1 MLQTIRDKFT
11 GWIAIVF
18 IGLLALTLVISFG
31 NMEQTPL
38 QDNVVITVNDEEITL
53 FEFQEE
59 FSNKLAEFQDLL
71 GEEVPEVLEQTIKES
86 AGEDLIIRRLLLD
99 YLSNNGYRVS
109 PEYVAELIRDNEI
122 FQVGGVF
129 IRENYEAILA
139 SQGVGVDQF
148 ENDLRLQLEINQL
161 RRGLIET
168 AFMTNAEF
176 TQFIELQMQERSG
189 QMLIIDSSRFMDQ
202 VNVDPSEVN
211 DYYQNNLELFQSNE
225 EIDVEYLEINIEDV
239 AQQVQFSGDD
249 IRDYYENNLDRFVSN
264 EERKSSHILVA
275 IDEDTTDEQAA
286 ELIKEIQSKLEGET
300 FEELAKQYSDDPG
313 SAAQGGDLGWAET
326 GLFVPEFE
334 SALFSMNVGD
344 ISEAVK
350 TDFGYHLI
358 RMDDIKPGQQ
368 QSFEDIEY
376 ELELEYSRLLA
387 EEELFEL
394 ADQMADLTLQSYN
407 ELSTV
412 AEKMNLTKNNLDSF
426 TRTGSTFLHQD
437 PEMVNILF
445 SPGSIELGENT
456 PLFQIGDS
464 VIVARA
470 KAHRLPSTRDFTE
483 VQDDIQNFIMNQE
496 AMRLANDY
504 ADELKNNES
513 LVFGDL
519 SEDDGIQVEDF
530 QILRNSTNYS
540 RGLSDAI
547 FSLKK
552 DLINE
557 EIVVFS
563 ELENVYL
570 AKISSVD
577 TGNLS
582 LFSDQERSDAKS
594 DLSEQYGSQDLD
606 GLAQSL
612 RDNAEVFIEPG
623 LYEGLFD
630 L

>member
-38 QDNVVITVNDEEITL
+38 QDNVVITVNDKEITL

-71 GEEVPEVLEQTIKES
+71 GDEVPEVLEQTIKES
-86 AGEDLIIRRLLLD
+86 AGEDLIIRVLLLD

-109 PEYVAELIRDNEI
+109 PEYVAELIRTNES
-122 FQVGGVF
+122 FQLGGVF

-139 SQGVGVDQF
+139 SQGVSVDQF

-189 QMLIIDSSRFMDQ
+189 QMLIIDSSRFKDQ

-211 DYYQNNLELFQSNE
+211 DYYQNNIDLFQSDE
-225 EIDVEYLEINIEDV
+225 ELDVEYLEINIEDV
-239 AQQVQFSGDD
+239 AQQVQFSGDE

-286 ELIKEIQSKLEGET
+286 ELIKEIQTKLETET

-344 ISEAVK
+344 TSEAVK

-368 QSFEDIEY
+368 QAFEDIEY

-412 AEKMNLTKNNLDSF
+412 AEKMSLKKSNLDAF

-470 KAHRLPSTRDFTE
+470 KAHRLPSTRDFVE
-483 VQDDIQNFIMNQE
+483 VQGDIQSFIMNQE
-496 AMRLANDY
+496 AMKLANDY
-504 ADELKNNES
+504 ADGLKNDES

-519 SEDDGIQVEDF
+519 SQDDGIQVEDF

-563 ELENVYL
+563 ELEKVYL
-570 AKISSVD
+570 AKVSSVD

-582 LFSDQERSDAKS
+582 LYSDQERSDAKS

>member
-38 QDNVVITVNDEEITL
+38 QDNVVITVNDKEITL

-71 GEEVPEVLEQTIKES
+71 GDEVPEVLEQTIKES
-86 AGEDLIIRRLLLD
+86 AGEDLIIRVLLLD
-99 YLSNNGYRVS
+99 YLSNNGYIVS
-109 PEYVAELIRDNEI
+109 PEYVAELIRTNES
-122 FQVGGVF
+122 FQLGGVF

-139 SQGVGVDQF
+139 SQGVSVDQF

-189 QMLIIDSSRFMDQ
+189 QMLIIDSSRFKDQ

-211 DYYQNNLELFQSNE
+211 DYYQNNIDLFQSDE
-225 EIDVEYLEINIEDV
+225 ELDVEYLEINIEDV
-239 AQQVQFSGDD
+239 AQQVQFSGDE

-286 ELIKEIQSKLEGET
+286 KLIKEIQTKLETET

-344 ISEAVK
+344 TSEAVK

-368 QSFEDIEY
+368 QAFEDIEY

-412 AEKMNLTKNNLDSF
+412 AEKMSLKKSNLDAF

-470 KAHRLPSTRDFTE
+470 KAHRLPSTRDFVE
-483 VQDDIQNFIMNQE
+483 VQGDIQSFIMNQE
-496 AMRLANDY
+496 AMKLANDY
-504 ADELKNNES
+504 ADGLKNDES

-519 SEDDGIQVEDF
+519 SQDDGIQVEDF

-563 ELENVYL
+563 ELEKVYL
-570 AKISSVD
+570 AKVSSVD

>member
-38 QDNVVITVNDEEITL
+38 QDNVVITVNDKEITL

-71 GEEVPEVLEQTIKES
+71 GDEVPEVLEQTIKES
-86 AGEDLIIRRLLLD
+86 AGEDLIIRVLLLD

-109 PEYVAELIRDNEI
+109 PEYVAELIRTNES
-122 FQVGGVF
+122 FQLGGVF

-139 SQGVGVDQF
+139 SQGVSVDQF

-189 QMLIIDSSRFMDQ
+189 QMLIIDSSRFKDQ

-211 DYYQNNLELFQSNE
+211 DYYQNNIDLFQSNE
-225 EIDVEYLEINIEDV
+225 ELDVEYLEINIEDV
-239 AQQVQFSGDD
+239 AQQVQFSGDE

-286 ELIKEIQSKLEGET
+286 ELIKEIQTKLETET

-334 SALFSMNVGD
+334 SALFSMNLGD
-344 ISEAVK
+344 TSEAVK

-368 QSFEDIEY
+368 QAFEDIEY

-412 AEKMNLTKNNLDSF
+412 AEKMSLKKSNLDAF

-470 KAHRLPSTRDFTE
+470 KAHRLPSTRDFVE
-483 VQDDIQNFIMNQE
+483 VQGDIQSFIINQE
-496 AMRLANDY
+496 AMKLANDY
-504 ADELKNNES
+504 ADGLKNDES

-519 SEDDGIQVEDF
+519 SQDDGIQVEDF

-563 ELENVYL
+563 ELEKVYL
-570 AKISSVD
+570 AKVSSVD
-577 TGNLS
+577 IGNLS

>member
-18 IGLLALTLVISFG
+18 IGLLSLTLIISFG
-31 NMEQTPL
+31 NMDQTPL
-38 QDNVVITVNDEEITL
+38 QDNVVITVNGEEITL

-71 GEEVPEVLEQTIKES
+71 GDEVPEVLEQTIKES

-99 YLSNNGYRVS
+99 YLSNSGYRVS
-109 PEYVAELIRDNEI
+109 PEYVAELIRNNES

-129 IRENYEAILA
+129 NRQNYEAILA
-139 SQGVGVDQF
+139 SQGASVDQF

-202 VNVDPSEVN
+202 VNIDPSEIN
-211 DYYQNNLELFQSNE
+211 DYYQNNLDLFQSNE
-225 EIDVEYLEINIEDV
+225 EVDVEYLEINIEDV

-286 ELIKEIQSKLEGET
+286 DLIKEIQSKFDTET

-368 QSFEDIEY
+368 QAYEDIEY

-394 ADQMADLTLQSYN
+394 ADQMADLTLQAYN

-412 AEKMNLTKNNLDSF
+412 AEKMSLEKNNLDAF
-426 TRTGSTFLHQD
+426 TRTGATFLHQD

-470 KAHRLPSTRDFTE
+470 KAHRLPSTRDFAE
-483 VQDDIQNFIMNQE
+483 VQNDIQSFIMNQE

-513 LVFGDL
+513 LVFDDL
-519 SEDDGIQVEDF
+519 SEGDGIQVEDF

-540 RGLSDAI
+540 KGLSDAI
-547 FSLKK
+547 FSLNK
-552 DLINE
+552 DLINQQ
-557 EIVVFS
+557 IVVFS
-563 ELENVYL
+563 ELDNVYL
-570 AKISSVD
+570 AKVSSVD
-577 TGNLS
+577 IGNLS

>member
-38 QDNVVITVNDEEITL
+38 QDNVVITVNDKEITL

-71 GEEVPEVLEQTIKES
+71 GDEVPEVLEQTIKES
-86 AGEDLIIRRLLLD
+86 AGEDLIIRVLLLD

-109 PEYVAELIRDNEI
+109 PEYVAELIRTNES
-122 FQVGGVF
+122 FQLGGVF

-139 SQGVGVDQF
+139 SQGVSVDQF

-189 QMLIIDSSRFMDQ
+189 QMLIIDSSRFKDQ

-211 DYYQNNLELFQSNE
+211 DYYQNNIDLFQSDE
-225 EIDVEYLEINIEDV
+225 ELDVEYLEINIEDV
-239 AQQVQFSGDD
+239 AQQVQFSGDE

-286 ELIKEIQSKLEGET
+286 ELIKEIQTKLETET

-344 ISEAVK
+344 TSEAVK

-368 QSFEDIEY
+368 QAFEDIEY

-412 AEKMNLTKNNLDSF
+412 AEKMSLKKSNLDAF

-470 KAHRLPSTRDFTE
+470 KAHRLPSTRDFVE
-483 VQDDIQNFIMNQE
+483 VQGDIQGFIMNQE
-496 AMRLANDY
+496 AMKLANDY
-504 ADELKNNES
+504 ADGLKNDES

-519 SEDDGIQVEDF
+519 SQDDGIQVEDF

-563 ELENVYL
+563 ELEKVYL
-570 AKISSVD
+570 AKVSSVD

>member
-38 QDNVVITVNDEEITL
+38 QDNVVITVNDKEITL

-71 GEEVPEVLEQTIKES
+71 GDEVPEVLEQTIKES
-86 AGEDLIIRRLLLD
+86 AGEDLIIRVLLLD

-109 PEYVAELIRDNEI
+109 PEYVAELIRTNES
-122 FQVGGVF
+122 FQLGGVF

-139 SQGVGVDQF
+139 SQGVSVDQF

-189 QMLIIDSSRFMDQ
+189 QMLIIDSSRFKDQ

-211 DYYQNNLELFQSNE
+211 DYYQNNIDLFQSDE
-225 EIDVEYLEINIEDV
+225 ELDVEYLEISIEDV
-239 AQQVQFSGDD
+239 AQQVQFSGNE

-286 ELIKEIQSKLEGET
+286 ELIKEIQTKLETET

-344 ISEAVK
+344 TSEAVK

-368 QSFEDIEY
+368 QAFEDIEY

-412 AEKMNLTKNNLDSF
+412 AEKMSLKKSNLDAF

-470 KAHRLPSTRDFTE
+470 KAHRLPSTRDFVE
-483 VQDDIQNFIMNQE
+483 VQGDIQSFIINQE
-496 AMRLANDY
+496 AMKLANDY
-504 ADELKNNES
+504 ADGLKNDES

-519 SEDDGIQVEDF
+519 SQDDGIQVEDF

-563 ELENVYL
+563 ELEKVYL
-570 AKISSVD
+570 AKVSSVD

>member
-38 QDNVVITVNDEEITL
+38 QDNVVITVNGEEITL

-71 GEEVPEVLEQTIKES
+71 GDEVPDVLEQTIKES

-109 PEYVAELIRDNEI
+109 PEYVAELIRTNES

-129 IRENYEAILA
+129 IRQNYEAILTG
-139 SQGVGVDQF
+139 QGVSVDQF

-168 AFMTNAEF
+168 AFITNAEF
-176 TQFIELQMQERSG
+176 TEFIELQMQERSG

-202 VNVDPSEVN
+202 VNVDPLEVN
-211 DYYQNNLELFQSNE
+211 DYYQNNLDLFQSNE
-225 EIDVEYLEINIEDV
+225 EVDVEYLEINIEDV

-286 ELIKEIQSKLEGET
+286 ELIKEIQSKLEIET

-313 SAAQGGDLGWAET
+313 SATQGGDLGWAET

-368 QSFEDIEY
+368 QAYEDIEY

-412 AEKMNLTKNNLDSF
+412 AEKMSLKKNNLDAF

-483 VQDDIQNFIMNQE
+483 VQGDIQSFIMNQQ

-547 FSLKK
+547 FALKR

-557 EIVVFS
+557 EIIVFS
-563 ELENVYL
+563 ESENVYL
-570 AKISSVD
+570 AKVSSVD

-612 RDNAEVFIEPG
+612 RDNAEIFIEPG

>member
-38 QDNVVITVNDEEITL
+38 QDNVVITVNDKEITL

-71 GEEVPEVLEQTIKES
+71 GDEVPEVLEQTIKES
-86 AGEDLIIRRLLLD
+86 AGEDLIIRVLLLD

-109 PEYVAELIRDNEI
+109 PEYVAELIRTNES
-122 FQVGGVF
+122 FQLGGVF

-139 SQGVGVDQF
+139 SQGVSVDQF

-189 QMLIIDSSRFMDQ
+189 QMLIIDSSRFKDQ

-211 DYYQNNLELFQSNE
+211 DYYQNNIDLFQSDE
-225 EIDVEYLEINIEDV
+225 ELDVEYLEINIEDV
-239 AQQVQFSGDD
+239 AQQVQFSGDE

-264 EERKSSHILVA
+264 EERRSSHILVA

-286 ELIKEIQSKLEGET
+286 KLIKEIQTKLETET

-344 ISEAVK
+344 TSEAVK

-368 QSFEDIEY
+368 QAFEDIEY

-412 AEKMNLTKNNLDSF
+412 AEKMSLKKSNLDAF

-470 KAHRLPSTRDFTE
+470 KAHRLPSTRDFVE
-483 VQDDIQNFIMNQE
+483 VQGDIQSFIMNQE
-496 AMRLANDY
+496 AMKLANDY
-504 ADELKNNES
+504 ADGLKNDES

-519 SEDDGIQVEDF
+519 SQDDGIQVEDF

-563 ELENVYL
+563 ELEKVYL
-570 AKISSVD
+570 AKVSSVD

>member
-38 QDNVVITVNDEEITL
+38 QDNVVITVNGEEITL

-71 GEEVPEVLEQTIKES
+71 GDEVPEVLEQTIKES
-86 AGEDLIIRRLLLD
+86 AGEDLIIRVLLLD

-109 PEYVAELIRDNEI
+109 PEYVAELIRTNES
-122 FQVGGVF
+122 FQLGGVF

-139 SQGVGVDQF
+139 SQGVSVDQF

-189 QMLIIDSSRFMDQ
+189 QMLIIDSSRFKDQ

-211 DYYQNNLELFQSNE
+211 DYYENNIDLFQSNE
-225 EIDVEYLEINIEDV
+225 ELDVEYLEINIEDV
-239 AQQVQFSGDD
+239 AQQVQFSGDE

-286 ELIKEIQSKLEGET
+286 ELIKEIQTKLETET

-344 ISEAVK
+344 TSEAVK

-368 QSFEDIEY
+368 QAFEDIEY

-412 AEKMNLTKNNLDSF
+412 AEKMSLKKSNLDAF

-470 KAHRLPSTRDFTE
+470 KAHRLPSTRDFVE
-483 VQDDIQNFIMNQE
+483 VQGDIQSFIMNQE
-496 AMRLANDY
+496 AMKLANDY
-504 ADELKNNES
+504 ADGLKNDES

-519 SEDDGIQVEDF
+519 SQDDGIQVEDF

-563 ELENVYL
+563 ELEKVYL
-570 AKISSVD
+570 AKVSSVD

>member
-38 QDNVVITVNDEEITL
+38 QDNVVITVNDKEITL

-71 GEEVPEVLEQTIKES
+71 GDEVPEVLEQTIKES
-86 AGEDLIIRRLLLD
+86 AGEDLIIRVLLLD

-109 PEYVAELIRDNEI
+109 PEYVAELIRTNES
-122 FQVGGVF
+122 FQLGGVF

-139 SQGVGVDQF
+139 SQGVSVDQF

-189 QMLIIDSSRFMDQ
+189 QMLIIDSSRFKDQ

-211 DYYQNNLELFQSNE
+211 DYYQNNIDLFQSNE
-225 EIDVEYLEINIEDV
+225 ELDVEYLEINIEDV
-239 AQQVQFSGDD
+239 AQQVQFSGDE

-286 ELIKEIQSKLEGET
+286 KLIKEIQTKLETET

-344 ISEAVK
+344 TSEAVK

-368 QSFEDIEY
+368 QAFEDIEY

-412 AEKMNLTKNNLDSF
+412 AEKMSLKKSNLDAF

-470 KAHRLPSTRDFTE
+470 KAHRLPSTRDFVE
-483 VQDDIQNFIMNQE
+483 VQGDIQSFIMNQE
-496 AMRLANDY
+496 AMKLANDY
-504 ADELKNNES
+504 ADGLKNDES

-519 SEDDGIQVEDF
+519 SQDDGIQVEDF

-563 ELENVYL
+563 ELEKVYL
-570 AKISSVD
+570 AKVSSVD
-577 TGNLS
+577 IGNLS

>member
-38 QDNVVITVNDEEITL
+38 QDNVVITVNDKEITL

-71 GEEVPEVLEQTIKES
+71 GDEVPEVLEQTIKES
-86 AGEDLIIRRLLLD
+86 AGEDLIIRVLLLD

-109 PEYVAELIRDNEI
+109 PEYVAELIRTNES
-122 FQVGGVF
+122 FQLGGVF

-139 SQGVGVDQF
+139 SQGVSVDQF

-189 QMLIIDSSRFMDQ
+189 QMLIIDSSRFKDQ

-211 DYYQNNLELFQSNE
+211 DYYQNNIDLFQSDE
-225 EIDVEYLEINIEDV
+225 ELDVEYLEINIEDV
-239 AQQVQFSGDD
+239 AQQVQFSGDE
-249 IRDYYENNLDRFVSN
+249 IRDYYKNNLDRFVSN

-286 ELIKEIQSKLEGET
+286 ELIKEIQTKLETET

-334 SALFSMNVGD
+334 SALFSMNVGET
-344 ISEAVK
+344 SEVVK

-368 QSFEDIEY
+368 QAFEDIEY

-412 AEKMNLTKNNLDSF
+412 AEKMSLKKSNLDAF

-470 KAHRLPSTRDFTE
+470 KAHRLPSTRDFVE
-483 VQDDIQNFIMNQE
+483 VQGDIQSFIMNQE
-496 AMRLANDY
+496 AMKLANDY
-504 ADELKNNES
+504 ADGLKNDES

-519 SEDDGIQVEDF
+519 SQDDGIQVEDF

-563 ELENVYL
+563 ELEKVYL

>member
-38 QDNVVITVNDEEITL
+38 QDNVVITVNDKEITL

-71 GEEVPEVLEQTIKES
+71 GDEVPEVLEQTIKES
-86 AGEDLIIRRLLLD
+86 AGEDLIIRVLLLD

-109 PEYVAELIRDNEI
+109 PEYVAELIRTNES
-122 FQVGGVF
+122 FQLGGVF

-139 SQGVGVDQF
+139 SQGVSVDQF

-189 QMLIIDSSRFMDQ
+189 QMLIIDSSRFKDQ

-211 DYYQNNLELFQSNE
+211 DYYQNNIDLFQSDE
-225 EIDVEYLEINIEDV
+225 ELDVEYLEINIEDV
-239 AQQVQFSGDD
+239 AQQVQFSGDE

-286 ELIKEIQSKLEGET
+286 ELIKEIQTKLETET

-344 ISEAVK
+344 TSEAVK

-368 QSFEDIEY
+368 QAFEDIEY

-412 AEKMNLTKNNLDSF
+412 AEKMSLKKNNLDAF

-470 KAHRLPSTRDFTE
+470 KAHRLPSTRDFVE
-483 VQDDIQNFIMNQE
+483 VQGDIQSFIMNQE
-496 AMRLANDY
+496 AMKLANDY
-504 ADELKNNES
+504 ADGLKNDES

-519 SEDDGIQVEDF
+519 SQDDGIQVEDF

-563 ELENVYL
+563 ELEKVYL
-570 AKISSVD
+570 AKVSSVD

>member
-38 QDNVVITVNDEEITL
+38 QDNVVITVNGEEITL

-59 FSNKLAEFQDLL
+59 FSNKLAEFQSLL
-71 GEEVPEVLEQTIKES
+71 GDEVPDMLEQTIKES

-109 PEYVAELIRDNEI
+109 PEYVAELIRTNES

-129 IRENYEAILA
+129 IRQNYEAILTG
-139 SQGVGVDQF
+139 QGVSVDQF

-202 VNVDPSEVN
+202 VNVDPLEVN
-211 DYYQNNLELFQSNE
+211 DYYQNNLDLFQSNE
-225 EIDVEYLEINIEDV
+225 EVDVEYLEINIEDV

-275 IDEDTTDEQAA
+275 IDQNTTDEQAS
-286 ELIKEIQSKLEGET
+286 ELIKEIQSKLEIET

-368 QSFEDIEY
+368 QAFEDIEY

-412 AEKMNLTKNNLDSF
+412 AEKMSLKKSNLDAF

-470 KAHRLPSTRDFTE
+470 KAHRLPSTRDFVD
-483 VQDDIQNFIMNQE
+483 VQGDIQSFIMNQE
-496 AMRLANDY
+496 AMKLANDY
-504 ADELKNNES
+504 ADGLKNDES

-519 SEDDGIQVEDF
+519 SQDDGIQVEDF

-563 ELENVYL
+563 ELEKVYL
-570 AKISSVD
+570 AKVSSVD

>member
-18 IGLLALTLVISFG
+18 IGLLSLTLIISFG

-71 GEEVPEVLEQTIKES
+71 GDEVPEVLEQTIKES

-109 PEYVAELIRDNEI
+109 PEYVAELIRDNES

-202 VNVDPSEVN
+202 VNVDPLEVN
-211 DYYQNNLELFQSNE
+211 DYYQNNLDLFQSNE

-239 AQQVQFSGDD
+239 AQQVQFSGDE
-249 IRDYYENNLDRFVSN
+249 IRGYYENNLDRFVSN

-412 AEKMNLTKNNLDSF
+412 AEKMNLTKNNLDAF

-470 KAHRLPSTRDFTE
+470 KAHRLPSTRDFVE
-483 VQDDIQNFIMNQE
+483 VQGDIQSFIMNQE
-496 AMRLANDY
+496 AMKLANNY
-504 ADELKNNES
+504 ADELKNDES

-519 SEDDGIQVEDF
+519 SQDDGIQVEDF

-552 DLINE
+552 DLINQ

>member
-18 IGLLALTLVISFG
+18 IGLLSLTLIISFG
-31 NMEQTPL
+31 NMDQTPL
-38 QDNVVITVNDEEITL
+38 QDNVVITVNGEEITL

-71 GEEVPEVLEQTIKES
+71 GDEVPEVLEQTIKES

-99 YLSNNGYRVS
+99 YLSNSGYRVS
-109 PEYVAELIRDNEI
+109 PEYVAELIRNNES

-129 IRENYEAILA
+129 NRQNYEAILA
-139 SQGVGVDQF
+139 SQGASVDQF

-202 VNVDPSEVN
+202 VNIDPSEIN
-211 DYYQNNLELFQSNE
+211 DYYQNNLDLFQSNE
-225 EIDVEYLEINIEDV
+225 EVDVEYLEINIEDV

-286 ELIKEIQSKLEGET
+286 DLIKEIQSKFDTET

-368 QSFEDIEY
+368 QAYEDIEY

-394 ADQMADLTLQSYN
+394 ADQMADLTLQAYN

-412 AEKMNLTKNNLDSF
+412 AEKMSLEKNNLDAF
-426 TRTGSTFLHQD
+426 TRTGATFLHQD

-470 KAHRLPSTRDFTE
+470 KAHRLPSTRDFAE
-483 VQDDIQNFIMNQE
+483 VQNDIQSFIMNQE

-504 ADELKNNES
+504 ADEVKNNES
-513 LVFGDL
+513 LVFDDL
-519 SEDDGIQVEDF
+519 SERDGIQVEDF

-540 RGLSDAI
+540 KGLSDAI
-547 FSLKK
+547 FSLNK
-552 DLINE
+552 DLINQQ
-557 EIVVFS
+557 IVVFS
-563 ELENVYL
+563 ELDNVYL
-570 AKISSVD
+570 AKVSSVD
-577 TGNLS
+577 IGNLS

>member
-38 QDNVVITVNDEEITL
+38 QDNVVITVNDKEITL

-71 GEEVPEVLEQTIKES
+71 GDEVPEVLGQTIKES
-86 AGEDLIIRRLLLD
+86 AGEDLIIRVLLLD

-109 PEYVAELIRDNEI
+109 PEYVAELIRTNES
-122 FQVGGVF
+122 FQLGGVF

-139 SQGVGVDQF
+139 SQGVSVDQF

-189 QMLIIDSSRFMDQ
+189 QMLIIDSSRFKDQ

-211 DYYQNNLELFQSNE
+211 DYYKNNIDLFQSDE
-225 EIDVEYLEINIEDV
+225 ELDVEYLEINIEDV
-239 AQQVQFSGDD
+239 AQQVQFSGDE

-286 ELIKEIQSKLEGET
+286 KLIKEIQTKLETET

-344 ISEAVK
+344 TSEAVK

-368 QSFEDIEY
+368 QAFEDIEY

-412 AEKMNLTKNNLDSF
+412 AEKMSLKKSNLDAF

-470 KAHRLPSTRDFTE
+470 KAHRLPSTRDFVE
-483 VQDDIQNFIMNQE
+483 VQGDIQSFIMNQE
-496 AMRLANDY
+496 AMKLANDY
-504 ADELKNNES
+504 ADGLKNDES

-519 SEDDGIQVEDF
+519 SQDDGIQVEDF

-547 FSLKK
+547 FSLRK

-563 ELENVYL
+563 ELEKVYL
-570 AKISSVD
+570 AKVSSVD

>member
-18 IGLLALTLVISFG
+18 IGLLSLTLIISFG
-31 NMEQTPL
+31 NMDQTPL
-38 QDNVVITVNDEEITL
+38 QDNVVITVNGEEITL

-71 GEEVPEVLEQTIKES
+71 GDEVPEVLEQTIKES

-99 YLSNNGYRVS
+99 YLSNSGYRVS
-109 PEYVAELIRDNEI
+109 PEYVAELIRNNES

-129 IRENYEAILA
+129 NRQNYEAILA
-139 SQGVGVDQF
+139 SQGASVDQF

-202 VNVDPSEVN
+202 VNIDPSEIN
-211 DYYQNNLELFQSNE
+211 DYYQNNLDLFQSNE
-225 EIDVEYLEINIEDV
+225 EVDVEYLEINIEDV

-286 ELIKEIQSKLEGET
+286 DLIKEIQSKFDTET

-334 SALFSMNVGD
+334 GALFSMNVGD

-368 QSFEDIEY
+368 QAYEDIEY

-394 ADQMADLTLQSYN
+394 ADQMADLTLQAYN

-412 AEKMNLTKNNLDSF
+412 AEKMSLEKNNLDAF
-426 TRTGSTFLHQD
+426 TRTGATFLHQD

-470 KAHRLPSTRDFTE
+470 KAHRLPSTRDFAE
-483 VQDDIQNFIMNQE
+483 VQNDIQSFIMNQE

-513 LVFGDL
+513 LVFDDL
-519 SEDDGIQVEDF
+519 SEGDGIQVEDF

-540 RGLSDAI
+540 KGLSDAI
-547 FSLKK
+547 FSLNK
-552 DLINE
+552 DLINQQ
-557 EIVVFS
+557 IVVFS
-563 ELENVYL
+563 ELDNVYL
-570 AKISSVD
+570 AKVSSVD
-577 TGNLS
+577 IGNLS

>member
-11 GWIAIVF
+11 GWIAIIF

-38 QDNVVITVNDEEITL
+38 QDNVVITVNGEEITL

-71 GEEVPEVLEQTIKES
+71 GDEVPEVLEQTIKES
-86 AGEDLIIRRLLLD
+86 AGEDLIIRVLLLD

-109 PEYVAELIRDNEI
+109 PEYVAELIRTNES
-122 FQVGGVF
+122 FQLGGVF

-139 SQGVGVDQF
+139 SQGVSVDQF

-189 QMLIIDSSRFMDQ
+189 QMLIIDSSRFKDQ

-211 DYYQNNLELFQSNE
+211 DYYQNNIDLFQSDE
-225 EIDVEYLEINIEDV
+225 ELDVEYLEINIEDV
-239 AQQVQFSGDD
+239 AQQVQFSGDE

-286 ELIKEIQSKLEGET
+286 KLIKEIQTKLETET

-344 ISEAVK
+344 TSEAVK

-368 QSFEDIEY
+368 QAFEDIEY

-412 AEKMNLTKNNLDSF
+412 AEKMSLKKSNLDAF

-470 KAHRLPSTRDFTE
+470 KAHRLPSTRDFVE
-483 VQDDIQNFIMNQE
+483 VQGDIQSFIMNQE
-496 AMRLANDY
+496 AMKLANDY
-504 ADELKNNES
+504 ADGLKNDES

-519 SEDDGIQVEDF
+519 SQDDGIQVEDF

-563 ELENVYL
+563 ELEKVYL
-570 AKISSVD
+570 AKVSSVD

>member
-38 QDNVVITVNDEEITL
+38 QDNVVITVNDKEITL

-71 GEEVPEVLEQTIKES
+71 GDEVPEVLEQTIKES
-86 AGEDLIIRRLLLD
+86 AGEDLIIRVLLLD

-109 PEYVAELIRDNEI
+109 PEYVAELIRTNES
-122 FQVGGVF
+122 FQLGGVF

-139 SQGVGVDQF
+139 SQGVSVDQF

-189 QMLIIDSSRFMDQ
+189 QMLIIDSSRFKDQ

-211 DYYQNNLELFQSNE
+211 DYYQNNIDLFQSDE
-225 EIDVEYLEINIEDV
+225 ELDVEYLEINIEDV
-239 AQQVQFSGDD
+239 AQQVQFTGDE

-286 ELIKEIQSKLEGET
+286 ELIKEIQTKLETET

-344 ISEAVK
+344 TSEAVK

-368 QSFEDIEY
+368 QAFEDIEY

-412 AEKMNLTKNNLDSF
+412 AEKMSLKKSNLDAF

-470 KAHRLPSTRDFTE
+470 KAHRLPSTRDFVE
-483 VQDDIQNFIMNQE
+483 VQGDIQSFIINQE
-496 AMRLANDY
+496 AMKLANDY
-504 ADELKNNES
+504 ADGLKNDES

-519 SEDDGIQVEDF
+519 SQDDGIQVEDF

-563 ELENVYL
+563 ELEKVYL
-570 AKISSVD
+570 AKVSSVD

>member
-38 QDNVVITVNDEEITL
+38 QDNVVITVNDKEITL

-71 GEEVPEVLEQTIKES
+71 GDEVPEVLEQTIKES
-86 AGEDLIIRRLLLD
+86 AGEDLIIRVLLLD

-109 PEYVAELIRDNEI
+109 PEYVAELIRTNES
-122 FQVGGVF
+122 FQLGGVF

-139 SQGVGVDQF
+139 SQGVSVDQF

-189 QMLIIDSSRFMDQ
+189 QMLIIDSSRFKDQ

-211 DYYQNNLELFQSNE
+211 DYYQNNIDLFQSDE
-225 EIDVEYLEINIEDV
+225 ELDVEYLEINIEDV
-239 AQQVQFSGDD
+239 AQQVQFSGDE

-286 ELIKEIQSKLEGET
+286 KLIKEIQTKLETET

-344 ISEAVK
+344 TSEAVK

-368 QSFEDIEY
+368 QAFEDIEY

-412 AEKMNLTKNNLDSF
+412 AEKMSLKKNNLDAF

-483 VQDDIQNFIMNQE
+483 VQGDIQSFIMNQQ

-547 FSLKK
+547 FALKR

-557 EIVVFS
+557 EIIVFS
-563 ELENVYL
+563 ESENVYL
-570 AKISSVD
+570 AKVSSVD

-612 RDNAEVFIEPG
+612 RDNAEIFIEPG

>member
-11 GWIAIVF
+11 GWIAIFF

-38 QDNVVITVNDEEITL
+38 QDNVVITVNDKEITL

-71 GEEVPEVLEQTIKES
+71 GDEVPEVLEQTIKES
-86 AGEDLIIRRLLLD
+86 AGEDLIIRVLLLD

-109 PEYVAELIRDNEI
+109 PEYVAELIRTNES
-122 FQVGGVF
+122 FQLGGVF

-139 SQGVGVDQF
+139 SQGVSVDQF

-189 QMLIIDSSRFMDQ
+189 QMLIIDSSRFKDQ

-211 DYYQNNLELFQSNE
+211 DYYQNNIDLFQSDE
-225 EIDVEYLEINIEDV
+225 ELDVEYLEINIEDV
-239 AQQVQFSGDD
+239 AQQVQFSGDE
-249 IRDYYENNLDRFVSN
+249 IRDYYKNNLDRFVSN

-286 ELIKEIQSKLEGET
+286 ELIKEIQTKLETET

-344 ISEAVK
+344 TSEAVK

-368 QSFEDIEY
+368 QAFEDIEY

-412 AEKMNLTKNNLDSF
+412 AEKMSLKKSNLDAF

-470 KAHRLPSTRDFTE
+470 KAHRLPSTRDFVE
-483 VQDDIQNFIMNQE
+483 VQGDIQSFIMNQE
-496 AMRLANDY
+496 AMKLANDY
-504 ADELKNNES
+504 ADGLKNDES

-519 SEDDGIQVEDF
+519 SQDDGIQVEDF

-563 ELENVYL
+563 ELEKVYL
-570 AKISSVD
+570 AKVSSVD

>member
-38 QDNVVITVNDEEITL
+38 QDNVVITVNDKEITL

-71 GEEVPEVLEQTIKES
+71 GDEVPEVLEQTIKES
-86 AGEDLIIRRLLLD
+86 AGEDLIIRVLLLD

-109 PEYVAELIRDNEI
+109 PEYVAELIRTNES
-122 FQVGGVF
+122 FQLGGVF

-139 SQGVGVDQF
+139 SQGVSVDQF

-189 QMLIIDSSRFMDQ
+189 QMLIIDSSRFKDQ

-211 DYYQNNLELFQSNE
+211 DYYQNNIDLFQSDE
-225 EIDVEYLEINIEDV
+225 ELDVEYLEINIEDV
-239 AQQVQFSGDD
+239 AQQVQFSGDE

-286 ELIKEIQSKLEGET
+286 KLIKEIQTKLETET

-344 ISEAVK
+344 TSEAVK

-368 QSFEDIEY
+368 QAFEDIEY

-412 AEKMNLTKNNLDSF
+412 AEKMSLKKSNLDAF

-470 KAHRLPSTRDFTE
+470 KAHRLPSTRDFVE
-483 VQDDIQNFIMNQE
+483 VQGDIQSFIINQE
-496 AMRLANDY
+496 AMKLANDY
-504 ADELKNNES
+504 ADGLKNDES

-519 SEDDGIQVEDF
+519 SQDDGIQVEDF

-563 ELENVYL
+563 ELEKVYL
-570 AKISSVD
+570 AKVSSVD

>member
-38 QDNVVITVNDEEITL
+38 QDNVVITVNDKEITL

-71 GEEVPEVLEQTIKES
+71 GDEVPEVLEQTIKES
-86 AGEDLIIRRLLLD
+86 AGEDLIIRVLLLD

-109 PEYVAELIRDNEI
+109 PEYVAELIRTNES
-122 FQVGGVF
+122 FQLGGVF

-139 SQGVGVDQF
+139 SQGVSVDQF

-189 QMLIIDSSRFMDQ
+189 QMLIIDSSRFKDQ

-211 DYYQNNLELFQSNE
+211 DYYQNNIDLFQSDE
-225 EIDVEYLEINIEDV
+225 ELDVEYLEINIEDV
-239 AQQVQFSGDD
+239 AQQVQFSGDE

-286 ELIKEIQSKLEGET
+286 ELIKEIQSKLETET

-344 ISEAVK
+344 TSEAVK

-368 QSFEDIEY
+368 QAFEDIEY

-412 AEKMNLTKNNLDSF
+412 AEKMNLKKSNLDAF

-470 KAHRLPSTRDFTE
+470 KAHRLPSTRDFVE
-483 VQDDIQNFIMNQE
+483 VQGDIQSFIMNQE
-496 AMRLANDY
+496 AMKLANDY
-504 ADELKNNES
+504 ADGLKNDES

-519 SEDDGIQVEDF
+519 SQDDGIQVEDF

-563 ELENVYL
+563 ELEKVYL
-570 AKISSVD
+570 AKVSSVD
-577 TGNLS
+577 IGNLS

>member
-38 QDNVVITVNDEEITL
+38 QDNVVITVNGEEITL

-71 GEEVPEVLEQTIKES
+71 GDEVPDVLEQTIKES

-109 PEYVAELIRDNEI
+109 PEYVAELIRTNES

-129 IRENYEAILA
+129 IRQNYEAILTG
-139 SQGVGVDQF
+139 QGVSVDQF

-202 VNVDPSEVN
+202 VNVDPLEVN
-211 DYYQNNLELFQSNE
+211 DYYQNNLDLFQSNE
-225 EIDVEYLEINIEDV
+225 EVDVEYLEINIEDV

-286 ELIKEIQSKLEGET
+286 ELIKEIQSKLEIET

-368 QSFEDIEY
+368 QAYEDIEY

-407 ELSTV
+407 ELTTV
-412 AEKMNLTKNNLDSF
+412 AEKMSLKKNNLDAF

-483 VQDDIQNFIMNQE
+483 VQDDIQSFIMNQQ

-547 FSLKK
+547 FALKR

-557 EIVVFS
+557 EIIVFS
-563 ELENVYL
+563 ESENVYL
-570 AKISSVD
+570 AKVSSVD

-612 RDNAEVFIEPG
+612 RDNAEIFIEPG

>member
-18 IGLLALTLVISFG
+18 IGLLSLTLIISFG
-31 NMEQTPL
+31 NMDQTPL
-38 QDNVVITVNDEEITL
+38 QDNVVITVNGEEITL

-71 GEEVPEVLEQTIKES
+71 GDEVPEVLEQTIKES

-99 YLSNNGYRVS
+99 YLSNSGFRVS
-109 PEYVAELIRDNEI
+109 PEYVAELIRDNES

-225 EIDVEYLEINIEDV
+225 EVDVEYLEINIEDV

-368 QSFEDIEY
+368 QAYEDIEY

-394 ADQMADLTLQSYN
+394 ADQFADLTLQAYN

-412 AEKMNLTKNNLDSF
+412 AEKMSLEKNNLDAF
-426 TRTGSTFLHQD
+426 TRAGATFLHQD

-470 KAHRLPSTRDFTE
+470 KAHRLPSTRDFSE
-483 VQDDIQNFIMNQE
+483 VQNDIQSFIMNQE

-563 ELENVYL
+563 ELDNVYL
-570 AKISSVD
+570 AKVSSVD

>member
-38 QDNVVITVNDEEITL
+38 QDNVVITVNDKEITL

-71 GEEVPEVLEQTIKES
+71 GDEVPEVLEQTIKES
-86 AGEDLIIRRLLLD
+86 AGEDLIIRVLLLD

-109 PEYVAELIRDNEI
+109 PEYVAELIRTNES
-122 FQVGGVF
+122 FQLGGVF

-139 SQGVGVDQF
+139 SQGVSVDQF

-161 RRGLIET
+161 RRVLIET

-189 QMLIIDSSRFMDQ
+189 QMLIIDSSRFKDQ

-211 DYYQNNLELFQSNE
+211 DYYQNNIDLFQSDE
-225 EIDVEYLEINIEDV
+225 ELDVEYLEINIEDV
-239 AQQVQFSGDD
+239 AQQVQFSGDE

-286 ELIKEIQSKLEGET
+286 ELIKEIQSKLETET

-344 ISEAVK
+344 TSEAVK

-368 QSFEDIEY
+368 QAFEDIEY

-412 AEKMNLTKNNLDSF
+412 AEKMSLKKSNLDAF

-470 KAHRLPSTRDFTE
+470 KAHRLPSTRDFVE
-483 VQDDIQNFIMNQE
+483 VQGDIQSFIMNQE
-496 AMRLANDY
+496 AMKLANDY
-504 ADELKNNES
+504 ADGLKNDKS
-513 LVFGDL
+513 LIFGDL
-519 SEDDGIQVEDF
+519 SQDDGIQVEDF

-563 ELENVYL
+563 ELEKVYL
-570 AKISSVD
+570 AKVSSVD

>member
-18 IGLLALTLVISFG
+18 IGLLSLTLIISFG
-31 NMEQTPL
+31 NMDQTPL
-38 QDNVVITVNDEEITL
+38 QDNVVITVNGEEITL

-71 GEEVPEVLEQTIKES
+71 GDEVPEVLEQTIKES

-99 YLSNNGYRVS
+99 YLSNSGYRVS
-109 PEYVAELIRDNEI
+109 PEYVAELIRNNES

-129 IRENYEAILA
+129 NRQNYEAILA
-139 SQGVGVDQF
+139 SQGASVDQF

-202 VNVDPSEVN
+202 VNIDPSEIN
-211 DYYQNNLELFQSNE
+211 DYYQNNLDLFQSNE
-225 EIDVEYLEINIEDV
+225 EVDVEYLEINIEDV

-286 ELIKEIQSKLEGET
+286 DLIKEIQSKFDTET

-334 SALFSMNVGD
+334 SALFSMNIGD

-368 QSFEDIEY
+368 QAYEDIEY

-394 ADQMADLTLQSYN
+394 ADQMADLTLQAYN

-412 AEKMNLTKNNLDSF
+412 AEKMSLEKNNLDAF
-426 TRTGSTFLHQD
+426 TRTGATFLHQD

-470 KAHRLPSTRDFTE
+470 KAHRLPSTRDFAE
-483 VQDDIQNFIMNQE
+483 VQNDIQSFIMNQE

-513 LVFGDL
+513 LVFDDL
-519 SEDDGIQVEDF
+519 SERDGIQVEDF

-540 RGLSDAI
+540 KGLSDAI
-547 FSLKK
+547 FSLNK
-552 DLINE
+552 DLINQQ
-557 EIVVFS
+557 IVVFS
-563 ELENVYL
+563 ELDNVYL
-570 AKISSVD
+570 AKVSSVD
-577 TGNLS
+577 IGNLS